1 LTKAKDYGIIKV
13 QKKWRIL
20 AMKKILVNA
29 CYGGFGLKDEYWKEF
44 FDRTKGIDDIR
55 EDEKLIALVE
65 QGVDIGDNYAEIGIA
80 EIPDNATDYVIEEY
94 DGKET
99 VLYVVDGKIRY
110 AENKMFF

>member
-1 LTKAKDYGIIKV
+1 MI
-13 QKKWRIL
+13 
-20 AMKKILVNA
+20 MKKILVNTSF
-29 CYGGFGLKDEYWKEF
+29 GGFGIREDLFDEFME
-44 FDRTKGIDDIR
+44 RTGGLDDIR
-55 EDEKLIALVE
+55 EDKKLIAFVE
-65 QGVDIGDNYAEIGIA
+65 QGFDIGDSFADIGLA

>member
-1 LTKAKDYGIIKV
+1 
-13 QKKWRIL
+13 
-20 AMKKILVNA
+20 MKKILINTSF
-29 CYGGFGLKDEYWKEF
+29 GGFELKDEYFEDF
-44 FDRTKGIDDIR
+44 MVRTQGLDDIR

-65 QGVDIGDNYAEIGIA
+65 QGINIGDNYSDIGIA

-110 AENKMFF
+110 AENKCFL